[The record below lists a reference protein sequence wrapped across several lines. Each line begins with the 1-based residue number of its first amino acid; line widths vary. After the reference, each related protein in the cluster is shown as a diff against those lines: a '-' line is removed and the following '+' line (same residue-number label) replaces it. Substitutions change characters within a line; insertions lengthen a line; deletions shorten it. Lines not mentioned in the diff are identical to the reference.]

1 HVRVHD
7 RLGVVL
13 CHGQVVVLEP
23 LGPHTLLVVVELV
36 DQQHVG
42 AHVLDDL
49 GDVAGLLTV
58 GGGQLLGE
66 GALFG
71 AFQGG
76 VEGGQA
82 YLARP
87 RWIGDRRRLRA
98 EGGRGHQGGSGQDE
112 GGGRGDTAGSV
123 GHGDH
128 SLSGRDRTA
137 GPADRAPV
145 SRGDRS
151 SVVPPHVLGKCHRNL
166 SESSRLDAS
175 GL

>member
-1 HVRVHD
+1 
-7 RLGVVL
+7 
-13 CHGQVVVLEP
+13 
-23 LGPHTLLVVVELV
+23 
-36 DQQHVG
+36 
-42 AHVLDDL
+42 
-49 GDVAGLLTV
+49 
-58 GGGQLLGE
+58 
-66 GALFG
+66 
-71 AFQGG
+71 
-76 VEGGQA
+76 
-82 YLARP
+82 
-87 RWIGDRRRLRA
+87 RRRLRA

-151 SVVPPHVLGKCHRNL
+151 SVVPPHILGKCHRNL

-175 GL
+175 GLVWFGGFPGAGTWVVGNGSVRCRLLAGSGCAA